1 MADGPRWTII
11 GLGSPLMGDD
21 GLGIVA
27 LERLRGTMELAAG
40 AELVDGGTWGMSLL
54 PDIESATHLLFIDA
68 INTGVAPGTVITLE
82 RDEIPRYL
90 SMKISP
96 HQVDLRD
103 VLAVAELRG
112 TLPLKTIAVGLQPER
127 VEMSVGLSPTLEHR
141 LDDLMATVV
150 DQLEAWGCS
159 CQPRPE
165 AICA

>member
-1 MADGPRWTII
+1 MTDGPRWTVI

-21 GLGIVA
+21 GLGLVA
-27 LERLRGTMELAAG
+27 LERLRTEWELPAE
-40 AELVDGGTWGMSLL
+40 AELVDGGTWGMSIL
-54 PDIESATHLLFIDA
+54 PDIESATHLLLIDA
-68 INTGVAPGTVITLE
+68 INTGVAPGSVLTLT

-90 SMKISP
+90 AMKISP

-112 TLPLKTIAVGLQPER
+112 TLPAATCAIGLQPAR
-127 VEMSVGLSPTLEHR
+127 VEMWVGLSPTLEHR

-150 DQLEAWGCS
+150 RQLEAWGCP

>member
-21 GLGIVA
+21 GLGLVA
-27 LERLRGTMELAAG
+27 LERLRSTMELPAD

-54 PDIESATHLLFIDA
+54 PDIESATHLLLIDA
-68 INTGVAPGTVITLE
+68 INTGVAPGSVITLG

-90 SMKISP
+90 AMKISP

-112 TLPLKTIAVGLQPER
+112 TLPEHTIAIGLQPER

-150 DQLEAWGCS
+150 RQLAAWGCS

-165 AICA
+165 AVCA